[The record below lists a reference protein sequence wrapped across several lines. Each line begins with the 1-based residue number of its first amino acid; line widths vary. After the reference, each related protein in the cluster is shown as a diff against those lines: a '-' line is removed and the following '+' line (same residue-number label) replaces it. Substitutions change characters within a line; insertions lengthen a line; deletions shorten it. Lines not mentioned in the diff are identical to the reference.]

1 MSQKYIY
8 KMGHNGN
15 YIIVDTSS
23 NILIRDMFKA
33 TEILNEQ
40 DETIQSL
47 QQSREDAWSL
57 LRHIYD
63 EICEDGSMDFGRIK
77 DLVEFD
83 D

>member
-1 MSQKYIY
+1 
-8 KMGHNGN
+8 MGHNGN

-57 LRHIYD
+57 IRYIYD
-63 EICEDGSMDFGRIK
+63 ESREDGSMDFGRIR

>member
-1 MSQKYIY
+1 
-8 KMGHNGN
+8 MGHNGS
-15 YIIVDTSS
+15 YIIIDTSR

-57 LRHIYD
+57 LRYIYD
-63 EICEDGSMDFGRIK
+63 EIREDGSMDFGRIK
-77 DLVEFD
+77 ELVVFD